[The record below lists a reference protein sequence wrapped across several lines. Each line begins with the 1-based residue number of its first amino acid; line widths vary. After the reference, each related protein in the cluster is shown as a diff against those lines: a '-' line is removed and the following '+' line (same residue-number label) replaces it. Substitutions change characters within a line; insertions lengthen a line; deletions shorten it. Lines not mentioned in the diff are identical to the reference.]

1 MFISK
6 KHIRNTQGKKQDMS
20 EEGDTFWV
28 SLAERLFGIFLII
41 IGAVLLY
48 FTATSVN
55 STTNSLGPFSVLF
68 GALSVILVLL
78 GIFLL
83 LVKPPE

>member
-1 MFISK
+1 
-6 KHIRNTQGKKQDMS
+6 MS

-28 SLAERLFGIFLII
+28 SLTERIFGLLLIV
-41 IGAVLLY
+41 IGAVMLY
-48 FTATSVN
+48 YTVTS
-55 STTNSLGPFSVLF
+55 TDTLGGFSVLF

-83 LVKPPE
+83 IVKPPK

>member
-1 MFISK
+1 
-6 KHIRNTQGKKQDMS
+6 MS

-28 SLAERLFGIFLII
+28 SLTERVFGLLLIV
-41 IGAVLLY
+41 IGAVMLY
-48 FTATSVN
+48 YTATSPD
-55 STTNSLGPFSVLF
+55 LGPFAVLF

-83 LVKPPE
+83 IVKPPK

>member
-1 MFISK
+1 
-6 KHIRNTQGKKQDMS
+6 MS

-28 SLAERLFGIFLII
+28 SLTERIFGLLLIV
-41 IGAVLLY
+41 IGAVMLY
-48 FTATSVN
+48 YTATSPE
-55 STTNSLGPFSVLF
+55 LGPFGVLF

-83 LVKPPE
+83 VVKPPK

>member
-1 MFISK
+1 
-6 KHIRNTQGKKQDMS
+6 MS

-48 FTATSVN
+48 YTATS
-55 STTNSLGPFSVLF
+55 SSGTDSLGPFGVLF

>member
-1 MFISK
+1 
-6 KHIRNTQGKKQDMS
+6 MS

-28 SLAERLFGIFLII
+28 SLAERLFGLLLIV

-48 FTATSVN
+48 FTATS
-55 STTNSLGPFSVLF
+55 SGLGPFGVLF
-68 GALSVILVLL
+68 GALSVILMLV

>member
-1 MFISK
+1 
-6 KHIRNTQGKKQDMS
+6 MS

-28 SLAERLFGIFLII
+28 TLSEKLFGLLLIV

-48 FTATSVN
+48 FTVTSPELGAF
-55 STTNSLGPFSVLF
+55 SLLF
-68 GALSVILVLL
+68 GALSVILLLL
-78 GIFLL
+78 GIFLF

>member
-1 MFISK
+1 
-6 KHIRNTQGKKQDMS
+6 MS

-28 SLAERLFGIFLII
+28 SLAERLFGLLLIV
-41 IGAVLLY
+41 IGAVMLY
-48 FTATSVN
+48 FTAT
-55 STTNSLGPFSVLF
+55 TPDLGPFNVLF

>member
-1 MFISK
+1 
-6 KHIRNTQGKKQDMS
+6 MS

-28 SLAERLFGIFLII
+28 SLVERLFGLLLIV
-41 IGAVLLY
+41 IGAVMLY
-48 FTATSVN
+48 FTATSPD
-55 STTNSLGPFSVLF
+55 LGSFGVLF